1 MLRRV
6 LLMAAI
12 VAFAAPAA
20 AQAQDWQ
27 VRIDRSQSASDP
39 DNTSEIQFKALGT
52 GGFRYVGGPAGTLWM
67 PGETL
72 TGNYTLSA
80 TFTLNEPS
88 SHTNYYGLVF
98 GGSNLDA
105 ANQQHLYFLVA
116 QDGTFLIKRRDGEGT
131 SDIQSE
137 TENGAV
143 MVPSGAGRSANTL
156 EVRVSG
162 DTITY
167 VVNRLVVH
175 TTPKTGA
182 AAVTDGIVGA
192 RINHVTD
199 VTVSN
204 FRLVQQ

>member
-12 VAFAAPAA
+12 VAFAAPAT

-27 VRIDRSQSASDP
+27 VRIDQSQSASDP
-39 DNTSEIQFKALGT
+39 DNTPDIQFTAVGT
-52 GGFRYVGGPAGTLWM
+52 AGFRYVGGPAGSVWM
-67 PGETL
+67 PGETAA
-72 TGNYTLSA
+72 GDYTVSA

-88 SHTNYYGLVF
+88 GHNNYYGLVF

-105 ANQQHLYFLVA
+105 ANQQYLYFMVS
-116 QDGTFLIKRRDGEGT
+116 QEGTFLIKHRDGEGT
-131 SDIQSE
+131 SDIQSG

-167 VVNRLVVH
+167 RVNRIEVH

>member
-6 LLMAAI
+6 LLIAAI

-27 VRIDRSQSASDP
+27 VRNDQSQSASDP
-39 DNTSEIQFKALGT
+39 DNTPEIQFTALGT

-67 PGETL
+67 PSETA

-88 SHTNYYGLVF
+88 SHTTYYGLVF

-105 ANQQHLYFLVA
+105 ANQQYLYFLVA

-131 SDIQSE
+131 SDIQSG
-137 TENGAV
+137 TDNGAV
-143 MVPSGAGRSANTL
+143 MMPSGAGRSANTL
-156 EVRVSG
+156 EVRISG

-167 VVNRLVVH
+167 VVNRVVVH

-182 AAVTDGIVGA
+182 TAVTDGIVGA
-192 RINHVTD
+192 RINHVTN